1 MVLTDMLHTS
11 WKKIVRMSEKNLKFA
26 TKKFLKPL
34 SIKAHSEQP
43 VISFEYGNDGQ
54 MAVAVRGAEVEYQG
68 VFDKEKVVAAVRRLG
83 LRLKDRASLY
93 LDAADRC
100 QDDAAAEQLLQ
111 LARECAGRAGRI
123 DEVRQQ
129 FDIPLTP
136 IGDANICV
144 NGPFAKGRNRGV
156 PAVPPTTVET
166 FVPRLP
172 IAITKEM
179 REQMVRALE
188 GTFVNYHRGEVALR
202 AMGLVAGEMSCYV
215 DWQAGLVQLAAT
227 TLFLLGRATFVLDDE
242 LVVNG
247 CCLPAGSYGN
257 WVPIV
262 AARGG
267 GERHWQ
273 MVATLFRDAGGGL
286 LNRASLRSV
295 AARVNAA
302 NGKDYGRMLYLFRP
316 LIFDSNDRPRQNGL
330 FRAKDVGQMGLAG
343 AV

>member
-1 MVLTDMLHTS
+1 MLTDMLHTS

-100 QDDAAAEQLLQ
+100 QDDAAAEELLQ

-202 AMGLVAGEMSCYV
+202 AMGLLCGLAGGIGA
-215 DWQAGLVQLAAT
+215 AGGDDAVFVGACHLCA
-227 TLFLLGRATFVLDDE
+227 GRRA
-242 LVVNG
+242 
-247 CCLPAGSYGN
+247 
-257 WVPIV
+257 
-262 AARGG
+262 G
-267 GERHWQ
+267 GER
-273 MVATLFRDAGGGL
+273 LLSAGGELWQLG
-286 LNRASLRSV
+286 A
-295 AARVNAA
+295 
-302 NGKDYGRMLYLFRP
+302 
-316 LIFDSNDRPRQNGL
+316 DSG
-330 FRAKDVGQMGLAG
+330 G
-343 AV
+343 AWRR